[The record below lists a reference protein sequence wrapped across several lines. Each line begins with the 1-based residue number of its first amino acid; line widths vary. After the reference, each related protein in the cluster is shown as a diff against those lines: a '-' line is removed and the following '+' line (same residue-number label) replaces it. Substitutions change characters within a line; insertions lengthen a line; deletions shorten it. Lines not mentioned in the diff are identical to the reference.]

1 MACFK
6 YGIHLTGWVSQA
18 IFITGNSILFTLS
31 VIGNSLV
38 IYLVW
43 GKTQLRSPTCLLMSF
58 LAMSDLLMSL
68 FGQLSFVIS
77 IAVVKG
83 ISCTMDKAL
92 AFMHVTSCIS
102 SLLLLSLIA
111 RDRYLH
117 VAKQQRYL
125 DCTSNRFAITASI
138 ACYLFGMMV
147 AAMFLFDDRTVR
159 LLSPIAI
166 AVIGNSSFTFICL
179 KSRKIIRIIQ
189 DHNKQMELN
198 CRDAIDKTA
207 AARSK
212 TFERSVNKSIF
223 SIIAVFFASW
233 TPIIVVMTIYTVHN
247 FLNRPIADGY
257 RIAFSWSTFISYL
270 NGALNPII
278 YSYRCD
284 AIGREIRR
292 IVKKITRKRSTAPST
307 MQLEASMKT
316 VGTQEKEKCHK
327 AKADTASCHNTE
339 AGH

>member
-31 VIGNSLV
+31 VIGNSLIV
-38 IYLVW
+38 YLVW
-43 GKTQLRSPTCLLMSF
+43 GKAQLRSPTYLLMSF

-68 FGQLSFVIS
+68 FGQFSFFIS
-77 IAVVKG
+77 ITVVKS
-83 ISCTMDKAL
+83 ISCAMDKVL

-111 RDRYLH
+111 QDRCLH
-117 VAKQQRYL
+117 VTKQQRYL
-125 DCTSNRFAITASI
+125 SYTSIRFAVTASI

-147 AAMFLFDDRTVR
+147 AAMFIFDDRTVR

-166 AVIGNSSFTFICL
+166 AAIGISSFTFICL
-179 KSRKIIRIIQ
+179 KSRKIIRIVQ
-189 DHNKQMELN
+189 EHNKQMHLN
-198 CRDAIDKTA
+198 CRDAIDRTA
-207 AARSK
+207 VARSRA
-212 TFERSVNKSIF
+212 FEKSVNKSIF
-223 SIIAVFFASW
+223 CIIAVFFASW
-233 TPIIVVMTIYTVHN
+233 TPIIVVMTIYTMHN
-247 FLNRPIADGY
+247 FLNKPILDVY

-292 IVKKITRKRSTAPST
+292 IIWKITRKRSTAPST
-307 MQLEASMKT
+307 MPLEATRKT
-316 VGTQEKEKCHK
+316 QGTQETEICKT
-327 AKADTASCHNTE
+327 DTA
-339 AGH
+339 